1 MSLRWWSAVFLLPS
15 PVIRQRKEAAIETSP
30 FALA

>member
-15 PVIRQRKEAAIETSP
+15 PVMWQRKEAAIETSP